1 MNLWFSLLALAV
13 LQGVAEFLPISS
25 SGHLALVKRWLDIP
39 GDGNGLEM
47 MLHFGTLLAV
57 LAFYRHRLVRL
68 LAGIA
73 RLESSAWRQGV
84 ALVAGCLPAVA
95 AYVLFDDAVD
105 RCLGKGAAFTGAML
119 LVTGA
124 VLISTCWAREGR
136 ANEVGVG
143 RALLIGLAQ
152 AAALLPG
159 ISRSGA
165 TISAARHLG
174 VERREAADFSFLMSA
189 VLLSGK
195 LALSVV
201 KGDLGA
207 GLDGVGAG
215 PAAVAAG
222 VSAIVGYVSLRWLIR
237 VLSGRHFW
245 CFGLYCLLAGMVLV
259 LLG

>member
-1 MNLWFSLLALAV
+1 MNLWLSLLALAV

-39 GDGNGLEM
+39 GDGSGLEM

-57 LAFYRHRLVRL
+57 LAFYRHRLARL
-68 LAGIA
+68 VAGMA
-73 RLESSAWRQGV
+73 RLESSAWRQAV
-84 ALVAGCLPAVA
+84 ALVAGCLPAVV

-105 RCLGKGAAFTGAML
+105 RCLGNAAFMGAML
-119 LVTGA
+119 LVTGV
-124 VLISTCWAREGR
+124 VLVSTRWVQEGR
-136 ANEVGVG
+136 VKEVGLG

-152 AAALLPG
+152 ATALLPG
-159 ISRSGA
+159 ISRSGT
-165 TISAARHLG
+165 TITAARHLG

-189 VLLSGK
+189 VLLSGD

-201 KGDLGA
+201 KGDLGT
-207 GLDGVGAG
+207 GLDGVGTG
-215 PAAVAAG
+215 PAVVASG
-222 VSAIVGYVSLRWLIR
+222 VSAVVGYISLRWLIR

-245 CFGLYCLLAGMVLV
+245 CFGFYCLLAGLALI